1 MKGCDEM
8 TTVELARRVQAMR
21 HAQKLYFRTR
31 TSEALDESRRLERE
45 LDKLADEIISD
56 KPAMLPL
63 FDAEEGEIKDEDS
76 VEAAGERAFEAGG
89 QEWADWNMAN
99 NPFGD

>member
-1 MKGCDEM
+1 MKRCDAM
-8 TTVELARRVQAMR
+8 TAIELAQRVQAMR

-31 TSEALDESRRLERE
+31 TSKALDESKRLERE
-45 LDKLADEIISD
+45 LDKLVDEIISD
-56 KPAMLPL
+56 RPSMLPL
-63 FDAEEGEIKDEDS
+63 FDAAE
-76 VEAAGERAFEAGG
+76 GERAFEAGG